1 MADKVFVGDVGTAI
15 ILDCGEDVSGGSN
28 PRIAYQKPSY
38 ESGASGEWVA
48 EVYQSNYL
56 KYVTVDGDL
65 DEAGDYRVQAK
76 LTLSGWTG
84 RGETAL
90 FKVYGVFQGL

>member
-1 MADKVFVGDVGTAI
+1 MADKVFVGDIGTAI
-15 ILDCGEDVSGGSN
+15 ILDCGEDVSAGIN

-38 ESGASGEWVA
+38 DGVSGEWVA

-56 KYVTVDGDL
+56 KYVTVDGDF

-76 LTLSGWTG
+76 LTLSSWTG
-84 RGETAL
+84 RGETAI
-90 FKVYGVFQGL
+90 FKVYNVFQGL